1 MAASVASTPTSGMKK
16 SDSSSRLPRSNSG
29 MSMVLKE
36 LNAKDTLDYR
46 VQPVS
51 ADDGH
56 VMSLWHDVPLCSE
69 DVPGAMNFICEI
81 PRCTRKKYEI
91 ATNEEATPIKQ
102 DEKKGKLR
110 EFKKG
115 DIYFNYGC
123 FPRTWED
130 PDFIH
135 PDLVK
140 EGVGGDNDPLD
151 VCEIGLRIIPTGEVR
166 AVKVLGVLCMI
177 DDGEADWKVVAI
189 DSADPWASRLND
201 IEDVDRELPGTLSNI
216 REWFRTYKIPDGKPP
231 NVFGLD
237 EKFMNAEYTMHVI
250 QETHNAWKTLVT
262 DTSGT
267 ALKHNLSVPKL
278 TDLDI
283 SEEEGNKDS
292 GMVRKKFQKVT
303 G

>member
-1 MAASVASTPTSGMKK
+1 
-16 SDSSSRLPRSNSG
+16 
-29 MSMVLKE
+29 
-36 LNAKDTLDYR
+36 
-46 VQPVS
+46 
-51 ADDGH
+51 
-56 VMSLWHDVPLCSE
+56 
-69 DVPGAMNFICEI
+69 MNFICEI

-151 VCEIGLRIIPTGEVR
+151 VCEIGLRIIPTGEVK

-189 DSADPWASRLND
+189 DATDPWAERLND
-201 IEDVDRELPGTLSNI
+201 IEDGDKELPGCLHNI

-237 EKFMNAEYTMHVI
+237 EKFMNAQYTMHVI
-250 QETHNAWKTLVT
+250 EETHNAWKTLVI
-262 DTSGT
+262 GNNGA

-278 TDLDI
+278 
-283 SEEEGNKDS
+283 SELASIEQDA
-292 GMVRKKFQKVT
+292 GMVKNLSSNSLAKLAEAKAIADLNGGVGGVAVDDDVPSF
-303 G
+303 